1 MATQKIPGRAIKLG
15 NDTAGDI
22 TYFDGSAWQRLPI
35 GSAGHRLTM
44 NEDGTAPRW
53 GPTCLFTGTQK
64 GYACGGLG
72 GSNVYHDDIIY
83 WSFASD
89 GNGTE
94 GSYGDLQRGAR
105 FLGGHSSQTH
115 GYTSGG
121 YAGVGNTV
129 VNVIDR
135 FSFTTEGNST
145 DWADLSNITCRSAA
159 VSSCTHGFAA
169 GGTNEGPST
178 VTIDVID
185 KFPFATQTNATDWAN
200 LTENKYA
207 GAGCSSSSHGYMMG
221 GVSTT
226 AAMLNVIE
234 NYPYATQTNAS
245 DVSDITLA
253 RHSPAGNSSTTHGYV
268 SGGCI
273 QTASIANSD
282 IVDKMS
288 FATGGNSTD
297 HGDLSMA
304 RRHPSGASSDTH
316 GYTAGG
322 NFGSTASPPIDAL
335 TDRIDKFAYA
345 SNITA
350 TDVGNLYF
358 QGSDRELD
366 GCSGH
371 QY

>member
-1 MATQKIPGRAIKLG
+1 MAIQKISGVTIDLDNQAS
-15 NDTAGDI
+15 GDV
-22 TYFDGSAWQRLPI
+22 TYFDGTDWVRLAK
-35 GSAGHRLTM
+35 GDAGDVLTM
-44 NEDGTAPRW
+44 NESETAPQW
-53 GPTCLFTGTQK
+53 GPACLFTGTQR
-64 GYACGGLG
+64 GYACGGLALP
-72 GSNVYHDDIIY
+72 NIYHDDIIY

-121 YAGVGNTV
+121 YSVNTV

-145 DWADLSNITCRSAA
+145 DWADLSNITCRSAT

-221 GVSTT
+221 GVSTV

-245 DVSDITLA
+245 DVSDITLG

-268 SGGCI
+268 SGGCV
-273 QTASIANSD
+273 QTASIVNSD

-345 SNITA
+345 SNTTA

-358 QGSDRELD
+358 SGSDRELD

-371 QY
+371 QF